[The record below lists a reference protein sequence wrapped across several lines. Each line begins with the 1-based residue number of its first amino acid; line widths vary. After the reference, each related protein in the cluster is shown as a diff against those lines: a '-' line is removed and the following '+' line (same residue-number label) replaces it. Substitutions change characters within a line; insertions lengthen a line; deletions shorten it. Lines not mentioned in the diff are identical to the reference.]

1 MLSTLTLEVLPSISP
16 SQEIASVA
24 HSCTIEDP
32 PVPTI
37 VYLTHNPFGPQRLL
51 PLDSHLIL
59 LPKHNVR
66 KSRLLLLLLLL
77 LPLLR

>member
-1 MLSTLTLEVLPSISP
+1 M
-16 SQEIASVA
+16 
-24 HSCTIEDP
+24 
-32 PVPTI
+32 PTI